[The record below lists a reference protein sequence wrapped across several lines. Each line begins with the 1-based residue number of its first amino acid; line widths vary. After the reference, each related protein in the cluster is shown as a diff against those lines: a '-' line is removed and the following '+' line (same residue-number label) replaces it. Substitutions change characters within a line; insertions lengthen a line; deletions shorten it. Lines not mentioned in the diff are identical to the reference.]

1 MRLSGGRED
10 DSDFLAGEPSGRRAT
25 LTHKQ
30 LQGPW
35 KRKGRLPKRTHTHTH
50 THTKKKKKKEKKTIG
65 GREERLSEPRARLGT
80 QVSANVCGSEMP
92 LNMCAVT
99 QLAGCFHHRC
109 VFAHIAGC
117 HSVLPG

>member
-30 LQGPW
+30 IQGPW

-50 THTKKKKKKEKKTIG
+50 KE
-65 GREERLSEPRARLGT
+65 EEEGEEDNWRQRRK
-80 QVSANVCGSEMP
+80 VK
-92 LNMCAVT
+92 
-99 QLAGCFHHRC
+99 
-109 VFAHIAGC
+109 
-117 HSVLPG
+117 